1 MLAVAGAS
9 VLRPSATRAFAAEPS
24 QPAPRLPP
32 LGSPASEVEAGRSM
46 AALRLVKRPTLTASR
61 VADRRAWAFSQF
73 GKVVSLG

>member
-32 LGSPASEVEAGRSM
+32 LGSPAKVAFNSRGAVGPGPITMPRPSQI
-46 AALRLVKRPTLTASR
+46 ALV
-61 VADRRAWAFSQF
+61 DQI
-73 GKVVSLG
+73 